1 MDSQQQLALA
11 VSGNLRRLMEHHQV
25 SQAQLS
31 KRTGVGQST
40 LSNLLDAAN
49 PLEINPR
56 MSTLHQL
63 SQHFQVPAWLFLV
76 PDVPL
81 EMLLDASLATLIEQF
96 RKLPPSGRANV
107 QRIADGELRYA
118 EIEAAGSKARK
129 LAG

>member
-1 MDSQQQLALA
+1 MESQQDLALA
-11 VSGNLRRLMEHHQV
+11 VAGNLRRLMDHHQI

-56 MSTLHQL
+56 MTTLHQL
-63 SQHFQVPAWLFLV
+63 GLHFQVPAWLFLV

-81 EMLLDASLATLIEQF
+81 EMLLDGSLPRMIERF
-96 RKLPPSGRANV
+96 RQLPPSGRANV
-107 QRIADGELRYA
+107 ERIADGEMRYA
-118 EIEAAGSKARK
+118 QLEQAGPARAAR
-129 LAG
+129 